1 MSICTLSTFLM
12 VCQDCFSSATAVSTF
27 YEGIGSH
34 DKSLSVYP
42 TLGNLHMLDALTRDD
57 IACEALEWISDR
69 LRVAVTPPSPARVRF
84 ASEETAGQPRKRAS
98 VACSDY
104 DGSSVKSRAP
114 SIVIE
119 SLEDLQSST
128 CGYFYP
134 PASVLTRTLVA
145 QELGE
150 YTQETLA

>member
-1 MSICTLSTFLM
+1 M
-12 VCQDCFSSATAVSTF
+12 VSQDCFSSATAVSAF

-69 LRVAVTPPSPARVRF
+69 L

-134 PASVLTRTLVA
+134 LASLLTRTLVA